1 VSPVR
6 IVSADEL
13 RARVRFQDLVE
24 PVSTAFQESSAGLAD
39 NGLVVMFPAATIEA
53 GDVYVK
59 TGALRGHSVYIVKI
73 SPWFAAN
80 RDAGLAQ
87 GGFIAVFDAE
97 TGHTLAILDDEHY
110 LSDIRTAAA
119 GALAA
124 RIFAPAQTRTVAVLG
139 SGVQAYWQPQA
150 VYSEQPFETLLVWA
164 RDGAKAE
171 ALASRLRL
179 VLPSVDVQVDTDLEQ
194 TVRRADVLIT
204 ATSSRNPLVNGEWLR
219 GGQLVIA
226 VGADDPLKCELD
238 ATALARAS
246 VFVDSLEASV
256 GNGDIH
262 RAIQQGRYRL
272 DQVAGEIGMALA
284 DPRNAVAASNG
295 IVITKLVGIGV
306 QDLVAAEAA
315 LARL

>member
-1 VSPVR
+1 VNPVR
-6 IVSADEL
+6 IVSAGEL
-13 RARVRFQDLVE
+13 RTKVLFQDLVE

-39 NGLVVMFPAATIEA
+39 NGLIVMYPAATTEA

-59 TGALRGHSVYIVKI
+59 TGALQGHSVYIVKV

-80 RDAGLAQ
+80 RDAGRAQ
-87 GGFIAVFDAE
+87 GGFIAVFDVA
-97 TGHTLAILDDEHY
+97 TGHTLAILNDEHY

-124 RIFAPAQTRTVAVLG
+124 RMFALAQPRTAAVLG

-164 RDGAKAE
+164 RDGAKAQ
-171 ALASRLRL
+171 ALAARLRPT
-179 VLPSVDVQVDTDLEQ
+179 LPDVTVQVRTELEEA
-194 TVRRADVLIT
+194 VRRADVLIT
-204 ATSSRNPLVNGEWLR
+204 ATSSRNPLVRGEWLR

-238 ATALARAS
+238 AAALTRAT
-246 VFVDSLEASV
+246 VFVDSLEASAS
-256 GNGDIH
+256 NGDVH
-262 RAIQQGRYRL
+262 HAIQQGNYTL

-284 DPRNAVAASNG
+284 YPPTTTPESND
-295 IVITKLVGIGV
+295 IIIAKLVGIGV
-306 QDLVAAEAA
+306 QDLVAAETA